1 MNAWYLRLTL
11 NNYVFRAGIIL
22 INNNNKKPGI
32 RKPCLN
38 IKYFG
43 GHRDTGKEKIDS
55 EQQQKKKKISREP
68 E

>member
-11 NNYVFRAGIIL
+11 NNCVFRDGIIL

-32 RKPCLN
+32 RKSCLN
-38 IKYFG
+38 TKYFG
-43 GHRDTGKEKIDS
+43 GHRDKEKDKIDN
-55 EQQQKKKKISREP
+55 EQQQKKKISREP